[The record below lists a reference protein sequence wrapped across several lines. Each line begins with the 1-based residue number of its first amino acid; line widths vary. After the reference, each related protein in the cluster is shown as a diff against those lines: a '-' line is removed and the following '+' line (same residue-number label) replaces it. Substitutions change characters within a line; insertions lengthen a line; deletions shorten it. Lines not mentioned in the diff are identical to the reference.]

1 MCNAFSRRALIAAMR
16 CCAWSATSWLP
27 LWASTSE
34 PEWAETTM
42 VVCAVSISPLP
53 GLTLPSFASRH
64 AAEWFHR
71 STAKLCYQSQFLI
84 GLAVL
89 SIENARLPLLSFGE
103 GYPRFSPPDCGENN
117 GFNGFSL
124 TMHNFTFR

>member
-1 MCNAFSRRALIAAMR
+1 
-16 CCAWSATSWLP
+16 
-27 LWASTSE
+27 
-34 PEWAETTM
+34 M

-64 AAEWFHR
+64 ASEWFHR

-89 SIENARLPLLSFGE
+89 SIENARFLLAILVEEKTTFFVTAPFSHHT
-103 GYPRFSPPDCGENN
+103 PRS
-117 GFNGFSL
+117 
-124 TMHNFTFR
+124 NFIEERQAMRYISAVIRSCP